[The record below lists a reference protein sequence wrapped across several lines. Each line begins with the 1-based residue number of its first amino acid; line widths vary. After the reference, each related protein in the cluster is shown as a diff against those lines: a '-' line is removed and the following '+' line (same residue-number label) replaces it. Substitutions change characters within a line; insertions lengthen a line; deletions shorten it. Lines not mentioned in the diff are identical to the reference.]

1 MVQYSC
7 GGPQVKI
14 RRLWVNNFRGI
25 KSLDWTLP
33 NEPRLIALIGP
44 GDCGKS
50 TILDSVQLLLTDRSN
65 VSVADSDFYGGDTSS
80 EILIKA
86 ALVDLPKPI
95 LQESAF
101 GLFLSGIDASG
112 RIHQDPEDH
121 LEPCLLVAFKVDES
135 LEPQWSVVRPDG
147 NVKELYASQRRTF
160 GVFRV
165 DERVDSQLRW
175 TRTSALG
182 RLSSGSRAE
191 REALTLAARAAGD
204 ALAGHG
210 AGALQQMV
218 DRVQQK
224 VNEASSGSFASLRP
238 GLDTS
243 RGSMGTTLALYEGEI
258 PLTNYGFGSRRLASL
273 AIQQLAAGD
282 KSIAVVDELEAGLEP
297 HRVVTLLSNLANG
310 EMYSQV
316 LVTTHSSVVVEQADL
331 AGLCAVQ
338 NSAGEVRISSLAGNE
353 EANKLRRTRPSSLLA
368 RRVLVAEGK
377 TEHGILLELVA
388 HWDHERSGRGL
399 PTAAGEGATIA
410 DGQSGSHAL
419 KRALSLTGLSCE
431 TAVLIDND
439 DRTIDR
445 WVTRAQGAGV
455 VVIRW
460 DDGHCTET
468 QLTAALDAELLDS
481 LIRLGIEVRASESTV
496 LDDLNHA
503 LGGNGPLNS
512 CDVSLW
518 LTEGMGLEIARQTVG
533 HAMRDREWFKTVEHA
548 RRLGEWLV
556 ENRSNTRLSSMF
568 NRFDLA
574 RRFLYGSEAT
584 AQDNSRS
591 IHG

>member
-1 MVQYSC
+1 M
-7 GGPQVKI
+7 KI
-14 RRLWVNNFRGI
+14 RRLWVDNFRGI
-25 KSLDWTLP
+25 RSLDWTLP
-33 NEPRLIALIGP
+33 TEPRLIALIGP

-50 TILDSVQLLLTDRSN
+50 TILDSVQLLLTDRPN
-65 VSVADSDFYGGDTSS
+65 VSISDSDFYAGDTES
-80 EILIKA
+80 EILIRA
-86 ALVDLPKPI
+86 ALVDLPQSI

-112 RIHQDPEDH
+112 EIHQDPEDY
-121 LEPCLLVAFKVDES
+121 LDPCLLVAFKVDES
-135 LEPQWSVVRPDG
+135 LEPEWSVVRPDG
-147 NVKELYASQRRTF
+147 NTKELYAGQRRTF

-191 REALTLAARAAGD
+191 REVLALAARAAGE
-204 ALAGHG
+204 ALADHG
-210 AGALQQMV
+210 AGDLQEMV
-218 DRVQQK
+218 GRVQQK
-224 VNEASSGSFASLRP
+224 VNEAGSGSFVGLRP

-282 KSIAVVDELEAGLEP
+282 KSIAIVDELEAGLEP
-297 HRVVTLLSNLANG
+297 HRVVKLLSNLAKG

-316 LVTTHSSVVVEQADL
+316 LVTTHSAVVVEQADL

-338 NSAGEVRISSLAGNE
+338 NSGGEVSITSLAGNE

-368 RRVLVAEGK
+368 RRVLVVEGN
-377 TEHGILLELVA
+377 TEHGILLELVS
-388 HWDHERSGRGL
+388 HWDQERSGRGQ
-399 PTAAGEGATIA
+399 PTTAGEGATIA

-419 KRALSLTGLSCE
+419 KRALTLTELSCE
-431 TAVLIDND
+431 VAALIDND

-445 WVTRAQGAGV
+445 WVTRAQDVGV

-460 DDGHCTET
+460 DVGHCTET
-468 QLTAALDAELLDS
+468 QLTAALDVELLDS
-481 LIRLGIEVRASESTV
+481 LLRLGIEVRASESTV

-503 LGGNGPLNS
+503 LGGNQSISS
-512 CDVSLW
+512 CDVSRW
-518 LTEGMGLEIARQTVG
+518 LTGGMGLEIARQTVG
-533 HAMRDREWFKTVEHA
+533 LAMREREWFKTVEHA
-548 RRLGEWLV
+548 RRLGKWLV
-556 ENRSNTRLSSMF
+556 ENRSNTGLSSMF
-568 NRFDLA
+568 IRFDLA
-574 RRFLYGSEAT
+574 RQFLYGSEPA
-584 AQDNSRS
+584 AQASSR
-591 IHG
+591 

>member
-1 MVQYSC
+1 M
-7 GGPQVKI
+7 KI
-14 RRLWVNNFRGI
+14 RRLRVSNFRGI

-33 NEPRLIALIGP
+33 QEPKLIALIGP

-50 TILDSVQLLLTDRSN
+50 TILDGVQLLLTDRAN
-65 VSVADSDFYGGDTSS
+65 VSISDSDFFDGDTTS
-80 EILIKA
+80 EIRIKA
-86 ALVDLPKPI
+86 ALVDLPQPL

-101 GLFLSGIDASG
+101 GLFLSGIDAVG
-112 RIHQDPEDH
+112 RLYQDPEDH
-121 LEPCLLVAFKVDES
+121 LEPCLLVEFMVDDS
-135 LEPQWSVVRPDG
+135 LEPRWTVVRGDG
-147 NVKELYASQRRTF
+147 NAKELYANQRRAF

-182 RLSSGSRAE
+182 RLASGSGGERA
-191 REALTLAARAAGD
+191 ALALAVRAAGE

-210 AGALQQMV
+210 AGDLQEMV
-218 DRVQQK
+218 GRVQQI
-224 VNEASSGSFASLRP
+224 VNEAGSGSFDSLRP

-243 RGSMGTTLALYEGEI
+243 RASMGATLALYEGEV

-282 KSIAVVDELEAGLEP
+282 KSIAIVDELEAGLEP
-297 HRVVTLLSNLANG
+297 HRVVKLLSNLAKG

-316 LVTTHSSVVVEQADL
+316 LVTTHSAVVVEQADL

-338 NSAGEVRISSLAGNE
+338 KSGGEVRISSLAGNE

-377 TEHGILLELVA
+377 TEHGILLELVS
-388 HWDHERSGRGL
+388 HWDQERSGRGL
-399 PTAAGEGATIA
+399 PTVAGEGATIA

-419 KRALSLTGLSCE
+419 KRAQVLTKLSCE
-431 TAVLIDND
+431 AAALIDND
-439 DRTIDR
+439 DRTIDG

-455 VVIRW
+455 VIIRW
-460 DDGHCTET
+460 DVGHCTET
-468 QLTAALDAELLDS
+468 QLTAGLDAELLSS

-503 LGGNGPLNS
+503 LGGNGPISS
-512 CDVSLW
+512 CDVSRW
-518 LTEGMGLEIARQTVG
+518 LTGGIGLEIARQTVG
-533 HAMRDREWFKTVEHA
+533 QAMREREWFKTVEHA
-548 RRLGEWLV
+548 QRLGEWLV
-556 ENRSNTRLSSMF
+556 DNRSNTGLSSMF
-568 NRFDLA
+568 IRFDLA
-574 RRFLYGSEAT
+574 RQFLYGPEPA
-584 AQDNSRS
+584 AQDIS
-591 IHG
+591 H